1 MNTKVN
7 TITLTLS
14 DKSITLTTHM
24 VEDQQLYK
32 AQDLL
37 KGYGLDNLKIK
48 QRIQD
53 WTLSMEAR
61 VGNFPTLKI
70 KGGKSQG
77 TYLTEDQVYL
87 LSMYID
93 TNFMLSVVAAFKA
106 LAHGNTKKAETITKD
121 IVDVHND
128 IMNVNSKLPAIKRA
142 YEKSDLGLVDF
153 INDLIEKSSNNNKS
167 NSKERRKFAKAMN
180 NFVSGVE
187 ISRGSNFGSESVA
200 ILTAQLAISNYN
212 SKTQSQAGNMKKT
225 LALKSNRKLVRQS
238 EALER
243 MIDEAQAELEQVRIK
258 ARMIGSIALADRKMK
273 NELELQIIDLEEH
286 IEDLKAQ
293 REEIPF

>member
-32 AQDLL
+32 AQDLIT
-37 KGYGLDNLKIK
+37 GYGYEGKQAQNTISHWLESMKSKILDF
-48 QRIQD
+48 RV
-53 WTLSMEAR
+53 LSFR
-61 VGNFPTLKI
+61 
-70 KGGKSQG
+70 GKNGG

-106 LAHGNTKKAETITKD
+106 LAHGNTKKAETITKG

-243 MIDEAQAELEQVRIK
+243 MIDEAQAELEQVRTK